1 MSRRITSM
9 LSALAASAILATA
22 AAAPAEAAPAGAHQ
36 AGTSGG
42 GACLS
47 AASSEVQRGLR
58 QIGPPLGR
66 KDLHWVLSSKS
77 RDRTPWCPPLMWAQF
92 ETSGGTGSSP
102 VAVLL
107 FRPGKYLGSAWKPTG
122 FVSVTGST
130 PISVT
135 VTYRW
140 TNPGDANA
148 FPTGGPVSS
157 TYVGLWDSFFRIGE
171 LPPSNG

>member
-1 MSRRITSM
+1 MSRRRARV
-9 LSALAASAILATA
+9 LGFLAASAFLTSLAAAPA
-22 AAAPAEAAPAGAHQ
+22 AAAPPGAQ
-36 AGTSGG
+36 AAGTSVG

-47 AASSEVQRGLR
+47 VASSEVQRGLR

-66 KDLHWVLSSKS
+66 NDLHWVLRAKAN
-77 RDRTPWCPPLMWAQF
+77 DRTPWCPPLMWAAF
-92 ETSGGTGSSP
+92 DTSGGTGSSP

-135 VTYRW
+135 ITYKW
-140 TNPGDANA
+140 LNPGDANA
-148 FPTGGPVSS
+148 NPTGGPVSS
-157 TYVGLWDSFFRIGE
+157 TYVGLWDSFFRFGE
-171 LPPSNG
+171 LPPPGK

>member
-22 AAAPAEAAPAGAHQ
+22 AAAPAVAAPAGAHQ

-77 RDRTPWCPPLMWAQF
+77 SARTPWCPLLMWAQF
-92 ETSGGTGSSP
+92 ETSGGHGVLAGCGLAVSSWEVP
-102 VAVLL
+102 RLRMETHGIRIGHGFDADQRDRHLSLDKSRRRQRVPDRWSCLVNLC
-107 FRPGKYLGSAWKPTG
+107 GTVG
-122 FVSVTGST
+122 FVL
-130 PISVT
+130 PI
-135 VTYRW
+135 R
-140 TNPGDANA
+140 
-148 FPTGGPVSS
+148 
-157 TYVGLWDSFFRIGE
+157 
-171 LPPSNG
+171 